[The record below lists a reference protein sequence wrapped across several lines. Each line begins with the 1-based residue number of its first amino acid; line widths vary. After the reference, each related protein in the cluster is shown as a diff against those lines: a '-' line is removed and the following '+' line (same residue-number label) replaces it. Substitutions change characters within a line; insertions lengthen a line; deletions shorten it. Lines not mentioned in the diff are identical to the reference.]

1 MAPLEG
7 TKGSE
12 NAHQEKPAA
21 TKPAIAIT
29 DPAILAIHERVMA
42 KIEAEVFISADA
54 KAQAQKAHAIITKTP
69 QQLWFPVAP
78 LPTDM
83 CRVSPFF
90 PLAKRDLTERSYI
103 KDMVITDGAWGKIK
117 YSGPQ
122 LSTYEED
129 ILMAVLSLL
138 DGAGNRTITK
148 HEESRTYKY
157 TGPLLPVLRYAGLSG
172 GKANYDFAKR
182 ALKLMLT
189 TAIELEIFK
198 RDSRGKR
205 KLSKWQVTNL
215 LTMAAWSEEKKQI
228 EITIN
233 PYFYEMYIAGN
244 ITLIDVLRRS
254 KIKSPVAKSLY
265 RFILSQQDPEW
276 KGHYITLSTALNLN
290 RDIPAFKIRERIKNA
305 INDLVKR
312 KILLK
317 ESGFVTSDAVKLIR
331 HPSTQKRRQIP
342 QKKLLEGPTS

>member
-1 MAPLEG
+1 MELEPLEG
-7 TKGSE
+7 VKGS
-12 NAHQEKPAA
+12 AGIQKEKTAA
-21 TKPAIAIT
+21 VTPAIATT
-29 DPAILAIHERVMA
+29 DPTIRAIAERVGA
-42 KIEAEVFISADA
+42 KIAAEADISADA
-54 KAQAQKAHAIITKTP
+54 KAQAQEAHAVITKTP
-69 QQLWFPVAP
+69 QQLWFPMAP

-103 KDMVITDGAWGKIK
+103 KDMVITDGAWGRIK

-129 ILMAVLSLL
+129 ILMAVLALL
-138 DGAGNRTITK
+138 DGAGRRTITE

-215 LTMAAWSEEKKQI
+215 LTMASWSEDKKQI

-265 RFILSQQDPEW
+265 RFILSQQDQEW
-276 KGHYITLSTALNLN
+276 KGHFMTLSTALNLN
-290 RDIPAFKIRERIKNA
+290 PEIPTRKQKDRIKQA
-305 INDLVKR
+305 INALKTH

-317 ESGFVTSDAVKLIR
+317 ESGFIKVSGDIVRLIK
-331 HPSTQKRRQIP
+331 HPSTTIRR
-342 QKKLLEGPTS
+342 KLLK